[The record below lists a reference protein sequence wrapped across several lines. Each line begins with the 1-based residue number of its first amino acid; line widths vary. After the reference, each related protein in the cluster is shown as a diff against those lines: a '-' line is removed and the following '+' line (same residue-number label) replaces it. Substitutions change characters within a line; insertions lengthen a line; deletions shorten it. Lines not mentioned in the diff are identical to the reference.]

1 LRPLHRPRRT
11 RLVIAATAALCA
23 VLVPLAASALVRFDF
38 EQKYFVHPGR
48 QVWDF
53 SLVRADSM
61 YHIFYHTILPSTPS
75 STQGDTIWHAASPD
89 LRRWDVRGPVLTA
102 TPGKWDQGALWAPC
116 VVRDDENDRWVML
129 YTGSDPRMNQRIG
142 LATSVDL
149 EQWTR
154 LDGPVITPD
163 TTQYVWSSN
172 ADWSNFRDPFLY
184 RADGLWHVLITAL
197 MNMEGHAVGVLYH
210 ATSPDLLTWTDVGP
224 LFANDSAN
232 ASRVLE
238 SPQYHVIGNWHH
250 LLFGEF
256 YQPGITLL
264 SATDPANWTMNNRV
278 TLDSGNAPEV
288 NEFDPGIRIFSRIA
302 AHQLPQTTNIGYAV
316 RLDTLRS
323 QPDGSG
329 LSVWRPHP
337 LDEEWEA
344 RTGSSTLGNPIF
356 GDNPRY
362 RGEPTSGLVGHGYY
376 GSRDY
381 YPGPLS
387 GRGAPGAM
395 LGDAATGNLESR
407 PFTVTGNSMRLL
419 VGGGDFPATCY
430 VALVDADDGTILLS
444 ETGGGNAT
452 MTQRQWDLTP
462 YRGRLCRIVIV
473 DQTTAAGGYINVDE
487 IVEENFYTAAA
498 PLPRAG
504 VLGDLHLFPNPANP
518 AVEIR
523 FELERPARVTVTVH
537 DVAGRLVWS
546 AGERAYEAGPQA
558 LSWRGH
564 GRRGEP
570 AAAGTYL
577 VRARTDDGAAVTAR
591 LTLLK

>member
-1 LRPLHRPRRT
+1 MRPFNRPRRT
-11 RLVIAATAALCA
+11 RLAIAAMAALCA
-23 VLVPLAASALVRFDF
+23 VLAPLAAKALVRFDF

-53 SLVRADSM
+53 SLVRADSL
-61 YHIFYHTILPSTPS
+61 YHIFYHTIFESTPS
-75 STQGDTIWHAASPD
+75 ATQGDTIWHAVSPD
-89 LRRWDVRGPVLTA
+89 LRRWEGREPVLTA
-102 TPGKWDQGALWAPC
+102 SPGNWDQGALWAPC

-129 YTGSDPRMNQRIG
+129 YTGSDLRMNQRIG
-142 LATSVDL
+142 LATSDDL
-149 EQWTR
+149 HQWTR
-154 LDGPVITPD
+154 LDAPVVTPD

-197 MNMEGHAVGVLYH
+197 MDMGGHAVGVIYH

-238 SPQYHVIGNWHH
+238 SSQYHVIGQWHH

-256 YQPGITLL
+256 FQPGITLL
-264 SATDPANWTMNNRV
+264 SATDPAAWTMGSKV
-278 TLDSGNAPEV
+278 TLDSGYAPEV
-288 NEFDPGIRIFSRIA
+288 NEFDPGTRIFSRLA
-302 AHQLPQTTNIGYAV
+302 PYQLPQTTNLGYVV

-337 LDEEWEA
+337 LAEDWEV
-344 RTGSSTLGNPIF
+344 RTGSASLGNPIF

-376 GSRDY
+376 GSREY

-387 GRGAPGAM
+387 GRGAPGAV
-395 LGDAATGNLESR
+395 LGDAATGRLESR

-419 VGGGDFPATCY
+419 VGGGDHPATCY
-430 VALVDADDGTILLS
+430 VALVDAGDGAILLS
-444 ETGGGNAT
+444 ESGGGNAT

-462 YRGRLCRIVIV
+462 YQGRLCRIVIV
-473 DQTTAAGGYINVDE
+473 DQTTAAGGHINVDE

-498 PLPRAG
+498 PVPRAG

-523 FELERPARVTVTVH
+523 FELERAASVTVTVH

-546 AGERAYEAGPQA
+546 AGERAYEAGPQ
-558 LSWRGH
+558 SVRWRGQ
-564 GRRGEP
+564 GSGGQP

-577 VRARTDDGAAVTAR
+577 VRARARDGTAVSAR